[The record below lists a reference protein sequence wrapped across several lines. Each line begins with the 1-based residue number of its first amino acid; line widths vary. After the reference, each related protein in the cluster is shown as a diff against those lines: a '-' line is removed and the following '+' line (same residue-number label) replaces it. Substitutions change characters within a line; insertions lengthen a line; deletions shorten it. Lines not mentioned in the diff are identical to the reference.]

1 MRRERANIIRLTRF
15 PIFLYTVFAIVSIPK
30 KMYEKFFKIPLAI
43 K

>member
-15 PIFLYTVFAIVSIPK
+15 PIFLYTILAIVSIPK